1 MNKEAREILEKA
13 GWYEGREIDISEWE
27 RISEEEGFLL
37 FDEAKK
43 FLREFGGL
51 CIHKYDE
58 YSKEFHP
65 YHEFES
71 DSFSSSLIIAE
82 TINEKA
88 ICVGII
94 YGNNSSLYISESGKI
109 YDDYG
114 FVGNTIYEAWDCILE
129 TISRSER
136 KNYEKSWLKLG
147 LDKAHREAIYMRWY
161 SKEIKDRI
169 LEEQNVG
176 LTLDEISEKHDI
188 SLPCIIK
195 ILNKK

>member
-1 MNKEAREILEKA
+1 MNKEAKEILEKA
-13 GWYEGREIDISEWE
+13 GWYEGRNIDISEWE
-27 RISEEEGFLL
+27 RISEEDGFLL

-71 DSFSSSLIIAE
+71 DSFSDSFIIAK
-82 TINEKA
+82 TINEKV
-88 ICVGII
+88 ICLGII
-94 YGNNSSLYISESGKI
+94 YGNNSSLYISELGQI

-114 FVGNTIYEAWDCILE
+114 LVGINIYEAWDCILE

-136 KNYEKSWLKLG
+136 KNYGKTWAELG
-147 LDKAHREAIYMRWY
+147 IAKVYKKAVYERWHN
-161 SKEIKDRI
+161 KEIKAMI
-169 LEEQNVG
+169 LKE
-176 LTLDEISEKHDI
+176 
-188 SLPCIIK
+188 
-195 ILNKK
+195 